1 MDSEEIRADEAPQE
15 AEQKKKPAKER
26 PVKERP
32 VKERPAKEAKEQE
45 EPKRRRRPIDAKDV
59 YVPETEA
66 EDDMNSLFRKRLT
79 FLMNGNNSMEKA
91 VNIQEL
97 ADAVGVSRPAIR
109 KYLKPKD
116 RGEPTTPSAL
126 TVCRIARYFGT
137 TPDFLLGFDQ
147 PMPDSQRKAHE
158 SEYYNKLGLNQL
170 TIEKLHA
177 LRAMRLDTKHEE
189 RAATLLAMLDKQISN
204 FVDDA
209 LTLFESKKR
218 K

>member
-32 VKERPAKEAKEQE
+32 VKERPAKEPKEPE